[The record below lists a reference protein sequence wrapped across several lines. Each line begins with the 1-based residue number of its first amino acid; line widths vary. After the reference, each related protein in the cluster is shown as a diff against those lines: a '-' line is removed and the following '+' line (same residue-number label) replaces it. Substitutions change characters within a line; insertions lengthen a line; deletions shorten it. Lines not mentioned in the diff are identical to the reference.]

1 MSRRSNQSLLIVA
14 GCGLAA
20 AAWLA
25 APASAQFSTGG
36 QPGGGTRSSGSTS
49 AGMFGSRTVGG
60 ASGLSAGQRS
70 FTGGRQ
76 QQTLGQGQ
84 QLGGGQAVLGR
95 TLQNNTSGGLTQGRF
110 LRQNRT
116 GQFVGSDTGDVG
128 ASLGIL
134 GGNQAGAAGLNA
146 VIQQLR
152 PQGQG
157 RQRNNQPNQGAG
169 MGNRGQQP
177 IYRVS
182 REPGFQVAQPTNTT
196 AAFNERLTN
205 LVNRSRTVQ
214 ADSPIEVQMSGRVA
228 ILRGSVASDRARV
241 LAARL
246 VLLEPGVDQVD
257 NQLQV
262 PEAEPQPQ

>member
-1 MSRRSNQSLLIVA
+1 MSRSIRPLLIAAGVLAVA
-14 GCGLAA
+14 P
-20 AAWLA
+20 WLA
-25 APASAQFSTGG
+25 GQAQAQFNTGG
-36 QPGGGTRSSGSTS
+36 QLGGGTRSSGSTS

-60 ASGLSAGQRS
+60 ASGLTAGQRS

-95 TLQNNTSGGLTQGRF
+95 TLQNNQSGGLTQGRF
-110 LRQNRT
+110 LRENRG
-116 GQFVGSDTGDVG
+116 GQFVGSDLGDVG
-128 ASLGIL
+128 ASLGML
-134 GGNQAGAAGLNA
+134 GGNQVGAAGLNS

-152 PQGQG
+152 PQGQQ
-157 RQRNNQPNQGAG
+157 RQRNTQPNQGNG
-169 MGNRGQQP
+169 MGNRGQMP
-177 IYRVS
+177 VYRVS
-182 REPGFQVAQPTNTT
+182 REPGFTVQPAVGP
-196 AAFNERLTN
+196 AAFSEKLTRR
-205 LVNRSRTVQ
+205 VNQSRTVQ
-214 ADSPIEVQMSGRVA
+214 ATSPIEVQMSGRIA

-262 PEAEPQPQ
+262 AGAEQPQGP